1 MSDIDDFKKHL
12 KKIHIE
18 RRNKEMTELMELMN
32 ENREEALEKIAK
44 MESTY
49 LFAELDDTLQFD
61 VCKVGNEDWTCKMHK
76 QKKVYEAI
84 INELRS
90 RCRETK

>member
-1 MSDIDDFKKHL
+1 
-12 KKIHIE
+12 
-18 RRNKEMTELMELMN
+18 MTELMNLYN
-32 ENREEALEKIAK
+32 ENKEQVKKDLSQ
-44 MESTY
+44 METER

-90 RCRETK
+90 RCS